1 MGEAVKQAYREVLK
15 LVKRL
20 PPHTRAYYT
29 QYARE
34 NFVTYSEVQDAA
46 SIQTLLARAHQHTC
60 WILNK
65 VTEPLTRPLRTP
77 CAFTFCHQDE
87 WH

>member
-1 MGEAVKQAYREVLK
+1 MGGAVKQAYREVLK

-65 VTEPLTRPLRTP
+65 YGLDEVAANRLKEICFSDLVQTP
-77 CAFTFCHQDE
+77 A
-87 WH
+87 